1 MVWHETP
8 GRKAS
13 EDDRILFL
21 YKLRAFEL
29 LGTKGTQGSGDVVSR
44 VIGTLTGVVRN
55 CSYGY
60 TYSSSC

>member
-1 MVWHETP
+1 MVWHETL

-29 LGTKGTQGSGDVVSR
+29 LGTKGT
-44 VIGTLTGVVRN
+44 
-55 CSYGY
+55 
-60 TYSSSC
+60 